1 MLKFAILLRAMQMF
15 THSAHNLC
23 KGATFHEDHSFFGD
37 VYGKAES
44 WYDSVVERII
54 GLGYEE
60 QVNLQSIL
68 SGVVQELS
76 GAPSTDKS
84 VTDFYLFLALQLDEA
99 SKMCSQ
105 ICKHPD
111 ATEGTKQLIG
121 GIADELEVLEYK
133 VQRRLG

>member
-1 MLKFAILLRAMQMF
+1 MLKFAILLRSIQLF

-37 VYGKAES
+37 VYGKAEG

-60 QVNLQSIL
+60 QINLQSIL

-76 GAPSTDKS
+76 GAPSTNKS

-99 SKMCSQ
+99 TKMCGQ